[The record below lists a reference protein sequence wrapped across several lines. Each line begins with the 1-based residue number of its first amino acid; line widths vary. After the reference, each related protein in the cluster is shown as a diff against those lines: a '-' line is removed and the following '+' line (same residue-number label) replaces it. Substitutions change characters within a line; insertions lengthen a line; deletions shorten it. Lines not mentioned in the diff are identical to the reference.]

1 MPFNPASDPL
11 TLDSVLNGKDGK
23 SWITREQIYYRHPN
37 TGICVLVPVNFQ
49 FDLASFPALSK
60 PFLNN
65 DDARVRRAAAVHD
78 WIFRKKGRMPSFY
91 YQTVRHPS
99 RLISLSDA
107 NNMFYTGLL
116 EDRYPAWK
124 AQMSYRGL
132 QLGSWW
138 SWYFE

>member
-1 MPFNPASDPL
+1 MPFNDASNPL
-11 TLDSVLNGKDGK
+11 TLDSVLSGEDGR
-23 SWITREQIYYRHPN
+23 SWVTREQIYYKHPN
-37 TGICVLVPVNFQ
+37 TGSCVLVPVNFR
-49 FDLASFPALSK
+49 FDLASFPAITK

-78 WIFRKKGRMPSFY
+78 WIFRKKGRMPSF
-91 YQTVRHPS
+91 QWQSVRYPS
-99 RLISLSDA
+99 ILLSREVAD
-107 NNMFYTGLL
+107 NIFYTGLL

-124 AQMSYRGL
+124 AQLAYRGL